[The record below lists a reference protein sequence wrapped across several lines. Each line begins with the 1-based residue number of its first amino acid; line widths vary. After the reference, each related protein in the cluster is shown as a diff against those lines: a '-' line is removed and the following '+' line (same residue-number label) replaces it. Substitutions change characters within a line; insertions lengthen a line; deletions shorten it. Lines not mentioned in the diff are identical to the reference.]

1 MWPGLATVASSKP
14 FPSALLDLVDKR
26 SDMIYNNNFT
36 EKLGERKISMHF
48 ERRRHGTQHPAGT
61 GNSIVPAAS
70 PAACS
75 LRP

>member
-1 MWPGLATVASSKP
+1 
-14 FPSALLDLVDKR
+14 
-26 SDMIYNNNFT
+26 MIYNNNFT

-70 PAACS
+70 PAACI